1 MSTAD
6 SSGVKGSFWSKL
18 KIKTKLLVGFS
29 IILILTCVI
38 AAIAVRALFA
48 SVNVADDV
56 RRLVDTRFEAAINLG
71 NSAVATNNT
80 LSDYLTP
87 GNVNA
92 QYRGKFESA
101 MSKFERD
108 YAVLKNQKG
117 TFNGQYSGLG
127 KQYEQ
132 FKQLYSMVIVPLVDA
147 GKPYDALS
155 FYLSEMQPIAMQ
167 MSQSTANMS
176 RVVVNNISD
185 AVTAMQDTTMAYIVM
200 AIAGGVVLLGFII
213 AIYVARLI
221 SVNIAAVVNTANEI
235 AHNNL
240 DVDIKTISH
249 DEFGDLAIALRVM
262 RNDLSDSIAM
272 IRGKADELNGQLDDT
287 RTSAQSIMD
296 SSREA
301 EQQAITVAA
310 AANEMVSTTQEIASN
325 CERAATLSDQ
335 SSNVIQ
341 DSVNM
346 IRATIEDIRNQ
357 SEYTKNDAAKVQALA
372 KQTQDIGS
380 IVGTIDEIAAQTNL
394 LALNAAI
401 EAARAGEAGRGFAV
415 VADEVRALASRTS
428 ASTQEISAMVHQV
441 QKDAADATN
450 SMSTSVDNIN
460 AVADRAATIEG
471 TLNSILDNVGQ
482 VNDQIRMIATAAEE
496 QTTATSEISTN
507 MQKISADTEEIVRA
521 AEEAS
526 GHIDSSVGSIG
537 ELVNNLARFKLNHYQ
552 HLSHHQLPAP
562 QPPSTISGG

>member
-56 RRLVDTRFEAAINLG
+56 RRLVDTRFEAAIILS

-101 MSKFERD
+101 MSKFESD

-521 AEEAS
+521 TEEAS

-552 HLSHHQLPAP
+552 HLSHHQ
-562 QPPSTISGG
+562 Q

>member
-56 RRLVDTRFEAAINLG
+56 HRLVDTRFEAAINLG

-101 MSKFERD
+101 MSKFESD

-552 HLSHHQLPAP
+552 HLSHHQ
-562 QPPSTISGG
+562 Q

>member
-552 HLSHHQLPAP
+552 HLSHHQ
-562 QPPSTISGG
+562 Q

>member
-1 MSTAD
+1 MSTVD

-552 HLSHHQLPAP
+552 HLSHHQ
-562 QPPSTISGG
+562 Q

>member
-6 SSGVKGSFWSKL
+6 SSGVKGAFWSKL

-200 AIAGGVVLLGFII
+200 VIAGGVVLLGFII

-552 HLSHHQLPAP
+552 HLSHHQ
-562 QPPSTISGG
+562 Q

>member
-1 MSTAD
+1 M
-6 SSGVKGSFWSKL
+6 
-18 KIKTKLLVGFS
+18 VGFGV
-29 IILILTCVI
+29 ILVLTCVI

-48 SVNVADDV
+48 SVEVANDV
-56 RRLVDTRFEAAINLG
+56 RRLVDTRFEATLNLN
-71 NSAVATNNT
+71 NSLVSTNNI

-87 GNVNA
+87 GNVNEQNRSKFEA
-92 QYRGKFESA
+92 AMRKFES
-101 MSKFERD
+101 D
-108 YAVLKNQKG
+108 YAALQNQKG
-117 TFNGQYSGLG
+117 TFNGQYTALG
-127 KQYEQ
+127 EEYQK
-132 FKQLYSMVIVPLVDA
+132 FKQLYNMVIVPLVDA
-147 GKPYDALS
+147 GKPYDSLS
-155 FYLSEMQPIAMQ
+155 FYLSEIQPIATQ
-167 MSQSTANMS
+167 MSQTTANMS
-176 RVVVNNISD
+176 RVVVNDISN
-185 AVTAMQDTTMAYIVM
+185 AVSAMQDTSMAYIVM
-200 AIAGGVVLLGFII
+200 AIAGGVVILGIFISF
-213 AIYVARLI
+213 YVARLI
-221 SVNIAAVVNTANEI
+221 SVNIASVVNTANEI

-272 IRGKADELNGQLDDT
+272 IRGKADELNKQLDDT
-287 RTSAQSIMD
+287 KTSAQSIMD

-335 SSNVIQ
+335 SSSVIQ

-441 QKDAADATN
+441 QKDASDATN

-471 TLNSILDNVGQ
+471 TLNSILENVGQ

-526 GHIDSSVGSIG
+526 GHVDSSVGSIG
-537 ELVNNLARFKLNHYQ
+537 DLVQNLSRFKLNHFQ
-552 HLSHHQLPAP
+552 HGRH
-562 QPPSTISGG
+562 

>member
-1 MSTAD
+1 MSTTD
-6 SSGVKGSFWSKL
+6 SSGIKASFWSRLKL
-18 KIKTKLLVGFS
+18 KTKLMVGFGV
-29 IILILTCVI
+29 ILVLTCVI

-48 SVNVADDV
+48 SVEVANDV
-56 RRLVDTRFEAAINLG
+56 RRLVDTRFEATLNLN
-71 NSAVATNNT
+71 NSLVSTNNI

-87 GNVNA
+87 GNVNEQNRSKFEA
-92 QYRGKFESA
+92 AMRKFES
-101 MSKFERD
+101 D
-108 YAVLKNQKG
+108 YAALQNQKG
-117 TFNGQYSGLG
+117 TFNGQYTALG
-127 KQYEQ
+127 EEYQK
-132 FKQLYSMVIVPLVDA
+132 FKQLYNMVIVPLVDA
-147 GKPYDALS
+147 GKPYDSLS
-155 FYLSEMQPIAMQ
+155 FYLSEIQPIATQ
-167 MSQSTANMS
+167 MSQTTANMS
-176 RVVVNNISD
+176 RVVVNDISN
-185 AVTAMQDTTMAYIVM
+185 AVSAMQDTSMAYIVM
-200 AIAGGVVLLGFII
+200 AIAGGVVILGIFISF
-213 AIYVARLI
+213 YVARLI
-221 SVNIAAVVNTANEI
+221 SVNIASVVNTANEI

-272 IRGKADELNGQLDDT
+272 IRGKADELNKQLDDT
-287 RTSAQSIMD
+287 KTSAQSIMD

-335 SSNVIQ
+335 SSSVIQ

-441 QKDAADATN
+441 QKDASDATN

-471 TLNSILDNVGQ
+471 TLNSILENVGQ

-526 GHIDSSVGSIG
+526 GHVDSSVGSIG
-537 ELVNNLARFKLNHYQ
+537 DLVQNLSRFKLNHFQ
-552 HLSHHQLPAP
+552 HGRH
-562 QPPSTISGG
+562 

>member
-56 RRLVDTRFEAAINLG
+56 RRLVDTRFEAAIILS

-101 MSKFERD
+101 MSKFESD

-552 HLSHHQLPAP
+552 HLSHHQ
-562 QPPSTISGG
+562 Q

>member
-6 SSGVKGSFWSKL
+6 SSGVKGAFWSKL

-552 HLSHHQLPAP
+552 HLSHHQ
-562 QPPSTISGG
+562 Q

>member
-48 SVNVADDV
+48 SVSVADDV

-101 MSKFERD
+101 MSKFESD

-167 MSQSTANMS
+167 MSKSTANMS

-200 AIAGGVVLLGFII
+200 TIAGGVVLLGFII

-552 HLSHHQLPAP
+552 RLSHHQ
-562 QPPSTISGG
+562 QQ

>member
-101 MSKFERD
+101 MSKFESD

-552 HLSHHQLPAP
+552 HLSHHQ
-562 QPPSTISGG
+562 Q

>member
-6 SSGVKGSFWSKL
+6 SSGGKGSFWSKL
-18 KIKTKLLVGFS
+18 KIKTKLMVGFS

-56 RRLVDTRFEAAINLG
+56 RRLVDTRFEAAINL
-71 NSAVATNNT
+71 SISSVATNNT

-92 QYRGKFESA
+92 QNRAKFEAAMRKFES
-101 MSKFERD
+101 D
-108 YAVLKNQKG
+108 YALLKNQKG
-117 TFNGQYSGLG
+117 TFNGQYTGLG

-132 FKQLYSMVIVPLVDA
+132 FKQLYNMVIIPLVDA

-155 FYLSEMQPIAMQ
+155 FYLSEIQPIATQ
-167 MSQSTANMS
+167 MSQSSANMS

-185 AVTAMQDTTMAYIVM
+185 AVTAMQDTSMAYIVM
-200 AIAGGVVLLGFII
+200 AIAGGVVLLGVII
-213 AIYVARLI
+213 ALYVARLI

-272 IRGKADELNGQLDDT
+272 IRNKANELNSQLDDT

-310 AANEMVSTTQEIASN
+310 AANQMVSTTQEIASN

-460 AVADRAATIEG
+460 AVADRAAAIEG

-507 MQKISADTEEIVRA
+507 MQKISSDTEEIVHA
-521 AEEAS
+521 AEDAS

-537 ELVNNLARFKLNHYQ
+537 ELVQNLARFKLNHYQ
-552 HLSHHQLPAP
+552 HLNHHQP
-562 QPPSTISGG
+562 

>member
-6 SSGVKGSFWSKL
+6 SYGVKGSFWSKL

-101 MSKFERD
+101 MSKFESD

-552 HLSHHQLPAP
+552 HLSHHQ
-562 QPPSTISGG
+562 Q

>member
-48 SVNVADDV
+48 SVSVADDV
-56 RRLVDTRFEAAINLG
+56 RRFVDTRFEAAINLS

-101 MSKFERD
+101 MSKFESD

-415 VADEVRALASRTS
+415 VADEVSALASRSS
-428 ASTQEISAMVHQV
+428 A
-441 QKDAADATN
+441 
-450 SMSTSVDNIN
+450 
-460 AVADRAATIEG
+460 
-471 TLNSILDNVGQ
+471 
-482 VNDQIRMIATAAEE
+482 
-496 QTTATSEISTN
+496 
-507 MQKISADTEEIVRA
+507 
-521 AEEAS
+521 
-526 GHIDSSVGSIG
+526 
-537 ELVNNLARFKLNHYQ
+537 
-552 HLSHHQLPAP
+552 
-562 QPPSTISGG
+562 

>member
-1 MSTAD
+1 MSTTD
-6 SSGVKGSFWSKL
+6 SSGIKASFWSRLKL
-18 KIKTKLLVGFS
+18 KTKLMVGFGV
-29 IILILTCVI
+29 ILVLSCVI

-48 SVNVADDV
+48 SVEVANDV
-56 RRLVDTRFEAAINLG
+56 RRLVDTRFEATLNLN
-71 NSAVATNNT
+71 NSLVSTNNI

-87 GNVNA
+87 GNVNEQNRSKFEA
-92 QYRGKFESA
+92 AMRKFES
-101 MSKFERD
+101 D
-108 YAVLKNQKG
+108 YAALQNQKG
-117 TFNGQYSGLG
+117 TFNGQYTALG
-127 KQYEQ
+127 EEYQK
-132 FKQLYSMVIVPLVDA
+132 FKQLYNMVIVPLVDA
-147 GKPYDALS
+147 GKPYDSLS
-155 FYLSEMQPIAMQ
+155 FYLSEIQPIATQ
-167 MSQSTANMS
+167 MSQTTANMS
-176 RVVVNNISD
+176 RVVVNDISN
-185 AVTAMQDTTMAYIVM
+185 AVSAMQDTSMAYIVM
-200 AIAGGVVLLGFII
+200 AIAGGVVILGIFISF
-213 AIYVARLI
+213 YVARLI

-272 IRGKADELNGQLDDT
+272 IRGKADELNKQLDDT
-287 RTSAQSIMD
+287 KTSAQSIMD

-335 SSNVIQ
+335 SSSVIQ

-441 QKDAADATN
+441 QKDASDATN

-471 TLNSILDNVGQ
+471 TLNSILENVGQ
-482 VNDQIRMIATAAEE
+482 VNDQIRLIATAAEE

-526 GHIDSSVGSIG
+526 GHVDSSVGSIG
-537 ELVNNLARFKLNHYQ
+537 DLVQNLSRFKLNHFQ
-552 HLSHHQLPAP
+552 HGRH
-562 QPPSTISGG
+562 